1 MLKRLLYWVLTMQKS
16 HVEVVREVSEDILER
31 VHRLEM
37 QQRRLTERLDD
48 LEGRHASLS
57 AQYRGRLG
65 GRPSKSQSASNG
77 SMHVMPLGAQ
87 FPPQE

>member
-1 MLKRLLYWVLTMQKS
+1 MLRRLYFWLLTMQKS
-16 HVEVVREVSEDILER
+16 HVEVSREVSEDVLER

-37 QQRRLTERLDD
+37 SVRRLTERLDD

-65 GRPSKSQSASNG
+65 GRPAKSQSNG
-77 SMHVMPLGAQ
+77 ALHVLPLGAQ